1 MRARIRTV
9 PISALVLD
17 VENANKG
24 RRRGRELLEASL
36 DKYGAGRSVLVDRH
50 DRVIAGNKTVEAA
63 RAAGMESITVIE
75 TDGSSLVAVR
85 RGDLDLKKD
94 KKARELA
101 IADNRVGELDL
112 EWNPEVL
119 ATLNVD
125 LKQKVLLISEPDN
138 ESGRYSE
145 IILMVVDAVGKVRQ
159 IIVGLKRSEPQIAIE
174 SEIQAASRQD
184 CN

>member
-1 MRARIRTV
+1 MFQDISAFRANFSPKGLHLRRARH
-9 PISALVLD
+9 LQ
-17 VENANKG
+17 
-24 RRRGRELLEASL
+24 
-36 DKYGAGRSVLVDRH
+36 
-50 DRVIAGNKTVEAA
+50 
-63 RAAGMESITVIE
+63 
-75 TDGSSLVAVR
+75 VR

-145 IILMVVDAVGKVRQ
+145 IILMVVDAVCKVRQ
-159 IIVGLKRSEPQIAIE
+159 IIVGLERSEPQIAVE

>member
-1 MRARIRTV
+1 MFQDISAFRANFSPKGLHLRRARH
-9 PISALVLD
+9 LQ
-17 VENANKG
+17 
-24 RRRGRELLEASL
+24 
-36 DKYGAGRSVLVDRH
+36 
-50 DRVIAGNKTVEAA
+50 
-63 RAAGMESITVIE
+63 
-75 TDGSSLVAVR
+75 VR

-101 IADNRVGELDL
+101 IADNRVGELDR

-119 ATLNVD
+119 ATLDVD

-159 IIVGLKRSEPQIAIE
+159 IIVGLERPEPQIAIE